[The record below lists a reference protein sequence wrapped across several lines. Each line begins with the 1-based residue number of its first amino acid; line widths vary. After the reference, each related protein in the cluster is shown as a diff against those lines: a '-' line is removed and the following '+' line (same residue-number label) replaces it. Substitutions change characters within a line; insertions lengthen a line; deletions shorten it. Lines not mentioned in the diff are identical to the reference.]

1 MKRTE
6 WLIVTLPLLLTW
18 AVDRLTKMWA
28 EELSGHISYGWLHFY
43 LHHNHGAMLGLFS
56 DLPPILRIVSLSTG
70 GAFLV
75 CTYVLIQYLLPIK
88 SLRLRC
94 GMSILLGGILGNVTD
109 RVLYGY
115 VTDFILIG
123 NESWLSPAFN
133 PADALQWI
141 GYGLIVVALFR
152 ENEILWPKHNARKTY
167 WVNRKFQMKYSLILL
182 TAGLG
187 ISLVGLVF
195 SYTYLRVTI
204 LQLVGQNE
212 TVLDRFLIP
221 FAITFSLV
229 CIGVAVA
236 LFTVGKILS
245 HQIAGP
251 IYAFEKFIDEM
262 IAAKTGVHGLRK
274 FKLRS
279 KDEFKNLEDLAL
291 RIRAIIEESNPPAL
305 PSQVV
310 EGEPPVAPVI
320 ALKAASGDGTTDRS

>member
-1 MKRTE
+1 MRRID
-6 WLIVTLPLLLTW
+6 WLIIILPLVFTW
-18 AVDRLTKMWA
+18 GIDRVTKMWA
-28 EELSGHISYGWLHFY
+28 ETLSGHISYGWLHFY

-88 SLRLRC
+88 SLKLRS

-123 NESWLSPAFN
+123 NDKWLSPAFN
-133 PADALQWI
+133 PADMLQWV
-141 GYGLIVVALFR
+141 GYGLIVMALFR
-152 ENEILWPKHNARKTY
+152 ENEILWPKNNARKTY
-167 WVNRKFQMKYSLILL
+167 WVNRHFQMKYSLILL

-187 ISLVGLVF
+187 ISLVALVF

-204 LQLVGQNE
+204 LQLVGQND
-212 TVLDRFLIP
+212 TVLDRFLNP
-221 FAITFSLV
+221 FAVTFSLV
-229 CIGVAVA
+229 CIGVAVG

-251 IYAFEKFIDEM
+251 IYAFEKFINELLEHDP
-262 IAAKTGVHGLRK
+262 KNGNVRK
-274 FKLRS
+274 FKLRA
-279 KDEFKNLEDLAL
+279 KDEFKELEVLAGKIRERMDQLRASGEGPASEVQDL
-291 RIRAIIEESNPPAL
+291 R
-305 PSQVV
+305 
-310 EGEPPVAPVI
+310 
-320 ALKAASGDGTTDRS
+320 AASGDGTSDRS

>member
-1 MKRTE
+1 MRRVE
-6 WLIVTLPLLLTW
+6 WLIVILPLLFTW
-18 AVDRLTKMWA
+18 GIDRVTKIWA
-28 EELSGHISYGWLHFY
+28 EALTGHLSYGWLHFY
-43 LHHNHGAMLGLFS
+43 LHHNHGAMLGLFA

-88 SLRLRC
+88 SLKLRS

-115 VTDFILIG
+115 VTDFILLG
-123 NESWLSPAFN
+123 NDKWLSPAFN
-133 PADALQWI
+133 LADLLQWV

-152 ENEILWPKHNARKTY
+152 ENEILWPKNNARKTY

-182 TAGLG
+182 TSGLG
-187 ISLVGLVF
+187 ISLVALVF

-204 LQLVGQNE
+204 LQLVGQND
-212 TVLDRFLIP
+212 TVLDRFLNP
-221 FAITFSLV
+221 FAATFSLV
-229 CIGVAVA
+229 CIGVAVG

-251 IYAFEKFIDEM
+251 IYAFEKFITELLEHDPSSGE
-262 IAAKTGVHGLRK
+262 VRK

-279 KDEFKNLEDLAL
+279 KDEFKELEILAGKIRERMDQL
-291 RIRAIIEESNPPAL
+291 RRTGEIPP
-305 PSQVV
+305 
-310 EGEPPVAPVI
+310 
-320 ALKAASGDGTTDRS
+320 SGDGTTDRS